1 MTSTAYALI
10 VAVAAFW
17 LPALASAF
25 FNGSAMGL
33 GLLALVGTIGVLL
46 AIALRAHC
54 RGCERSD
61 SRSGPVGDAR

>member
-25 FNGSAMGL
+25 FKGSAMGL
-33 GLLALVGTIGVLL
+33 GLFALVGTVGVLL

-54 RGCERSD
+54 RGCERD
-61 SRSGPVGDAR
+61 ERRGGPVGNLP